1 MCSLNV
7 QSVCKIFITAA
18 VMVIWTM
25 TPAVKA
31 EPRFYRAG
39 GSVDGFSQSADA
51 FSISSAPDNQAVKRE
66 RCLRAG
72 RIIGGAA
79 GSFMGMAQIYWSA
92 TGMSGVHGPVW
103 KNVVTGVPSSLI
115 GGYVGAKTT
124 EWMAG
129 KLLDDKPG
137 PGRAVWRGALYGA
150 AAGAVTFTAEMIPL
164 LIIGHYMDTIHFNMD
179 QDLIVFK
186 LLGASVL
193 GGLVYGGTFGAMGGA
208 VYGPCISWYMDF

>member
-1 MCSLNV
+1 M
-7 QSVCKIFITAA
+7 A
-18 VMVIWTM
+18 VFTR
-25 TPAVKA
+25 ANA
-31 EPRFYRAG
+31 EPGFYRAG

-79 GSFMGMAQIYWSA
+79 GSMMGMAQIYWSA

-115 GGYVGAKTT
+115 GGYVGVKMT
-124 EWMAG
+124 EWMTG

-150 AAGAVTFTAEMIPL
+150 AAGAVTFTTEMIPL